1 MQYNVCGSGAYFMY
15 MWLVLS
21 TFLAILAGYSVP
33 MRADAPEK
41 FNVPVTSAHMVK
53 MVINHRS
60 ALDYARKLKW
70 PYYCEGVLAGTTVT
84 HCDKDKRIGFAKGRV
99 TAENV
104 APYVPEG
111 FSFNS
116 DFLSDILCFNED
128 GTEADNCQNVI
139 GAVKMKILFTYGDLH
154 EKWLSSNSL
163 VAGEGATGKPVVT
176 PSEDMIKA
184 FRQHFGYDE
193 FVGYVVEN
201 GSNRNIINYQG
212 RNIFTIPPAMWS
224 VMDGSGIC
232 NKKYNGSCIAYVSV
246 L

>member
-1 MQYNVCGSGAYFMY
+1 MY

-33 MRADAPEK
+33 MRSDAPEK
-41 FNVPVTSAHMVK
+41 MNVPVASAHMVK
-53 MVINHRS
+53 MVIKHRI
-60 ALDYARKLKW
+60 ALKYARNKKY
-70 PYYCEGVLAGTTVT
+70 PFYCENPSAGTA
-84 HCDKDKRIGFAKGRV
+84 CPNSQKIGFTAGLVEASDV
-99 TAENV
+99 TNFINADLG
-104 APYVPEG
+104 YT
-111 FSFNS
+111 FNN
-116 DFLSDILCFNED
+116 DDYLSEIFCFD
-128 GTEADNCQNVI
+128 DDDTTLGDCTEFDDKAQKRYLI
-139 GAVKMKILFTYGDLH
+139 TYGDLH

-163 VAGEGATGKPVVT
+163 VAAGGGGAKPIVT
-176 PSEDMIKA
+176 PNEDMIKA
-184 FRQHFGYDE
+184 FREHFGYDE

-212 RNIFTIPPAMWS
+212 RNIFTIPPAIWS